1 MNEQILAL
9 KSLLRET
16 PDFQRATEIL
26 RSGESVVWDGC
37 VGSAF
42 AFLGA
47 TAAESLRKTTL
58 VVVARP
64 GDVDRVAAD
73 LAFFTDAPILKYPV
87 LPASVFDDAGEE
99 IFLSEDVDFGV
110 RLRVLKTLD
119 RRATAPFVAETT
131 GGADVKGD
139 ATSADSAKRAN
150 DANDVTDANSVT
162 GANDATSADAPP
174 FVVASLAALLQPVP
188 SREQVAEGTLR
199 VALNEEFGRDRLV
212 RWLAEGGFHSTTAV
226 ELPGE
231 YSARGHVVDVFAVD
245 WDKPVRFEFFGDEV
259 ESIRSFDVASQRSV
273 EELESV
279 EISRLLVGGVATGSF
294 VDRLPN
300 DAWTLFCG
308 ADEVG
313 ETKRMI
319 AEYSDAE
326 RSRLAEPLDV
336 VNALYRRPTAR
347 AVAVA
352 TGEEVASAR
361 FDVDF
366 GSVERFQGDA
376 TQVEAALNRSPEEES
391 ISIVCAS
398 EAEERR
404 LRETFRAAVPLRE
417 ERLHFWVGTLSNGF
431 DWKAA
436 NVVLIGAE
444 QLFGRSVARRS
455 TDGAR
460 KKALRKTIDSFMEL
474 TPGELVIHTERG
486 IARYLGVETID
497 KANQRED
504 HLKLEFADAAY
515 LYVPASRIGK
525 IQRYVGPGGGRV
537 EPALAKIRGS
547 SWDKQKKAA
556 QEGVWELALEM
567 LEVQAARDSLEGVAF
582 PADGPWQRDF
592 ESLFPYRETDD
603 QLAAIEAVK
612 RDMERPRPM
621 DRLLCGDVGF
631 GKTEVA
637 LRAAFKAVEAGYQV
651 AILVPTTVLAEQH
664 YRVFSERTAAFPV
677 TVARLSRF
685 VPKKEQKETLEK
697 LKSGAVDIVIGTHR
711 VAQKDVK
718 FRKLG
723 LVVIDEEQ
731 KFGVKDKEKLKELRN
746 LVDVLTMTATPIPRT
761 LHLSLVGVRDISN
774 LETPP
779 ADRLPVETRVSRFN
793 PETVRKAILRELN
806 RGGQTFYLHNYVAD
820 IEEVAARL
828 RKIVPEARVRVGH
841 AQMAAGELEE
851 VMRDFVMRRFDVLVC
866 TTIVESGVDVP
877 NANTIFVDPAHRLGL
892 AELHQIRGRVG
903 REKKQAYCYLM
914 IGANQTLTR
923 DATRRLQAIEEYD
936 RLGSGFHIAMK
947 DLEIRGAGN
956 ILGTRQSGHVA
967 NVGYEMYCEFLEDAV
982 RALKQEPQKLKV
994 EVEVD
999 LPGTAILPDA
1009 YVADSRTKIDFYR
1022 RFDRV
1027 ATIPE
1032 AVDVRNELRDRFG
1045 PLPAE
1050 AERLFVLAQIR
1061 IKAFD
1066 YRVRKVQLAQYEGL
1080 KDGEKTKMLAITFRA
1095 PDLMYKLASDLKRIG
1110 ATLQLVDDEKE
1121 AMRGYVKL
1129 PRDLFDRNGNPRV
1142 DELLEYALKIFD
1154 LRDSADDEALKR
1166 AEETRRELAENV
1178 GKKKMPP
1185 QPTKNPLGAALRRLR
1200 EEGKLPP
1207 KNDVNR

>member
-1 MNEQILAL
+1 MNEEILAL

-26 RSGESVVWDGC
+26 RSGESIVWDGC

-73 LAFFTDAPILKYPV
+73 LAFFADAPILKYPV

-110 RLRVLKTLD
+110 RLRVLKALD
-119 RRATAPFVAETT
+119 RRATAPFAAETN
-131 GGADVKGD
+131 VD
-139 ATSADSAKRAN
+139 ASAEN
-150 DANDVTDANSVT
+150 N
-162 GANDATSADAPP
+162 ATSADAPP
-174 FVVASLAALLQPVP
+174 FVVASLPALLQPVP
-188 SREQVAEGTLR
+188 SREQVVEGTLR
-199 VALNEEFGRDRLV
+199 VVLNEEFGRDRLV

-231 YSARGHVVDVFAVD
+231 YSTRGHVVDVFAVD
-245 WDKPVRFEFFGDEV
+245 WDKPVRFEFFGDDV
-259 ESIRSFDVASQRSV
+259 ESIRTFDVASQRSV

-300 DAWTLFCG
+300 DVWTLFLNS
-308 ADEVG
+308 DEAIG
-313 ETKRMI
+313 ETTRLV
-319 AEYSDAE
+319 ADYSDAE
-326 RSRLAEPLDV
+326 RSRLAKVADV
-336 VNALYRRPTAR
+336 VNALYRRPTAH
-347 AVAVA
+347 AVAVSTGTEFA
-352 TGEEVASAR
+352 TAR
-361 FDVDF
+361 FDVEF

-376 TQVEAALNRSPEEES
+376 TQIEAALNRSPEEES

-398 EAEERR
+398 EAESRR
-404 LRETFRAAVPLRE
+404 LQETFRAAVPLRE
-417 ERLHFWVGTLSNGF
+417 GRLRFWVGSLSNGF
-431 DWKAA
+431 EWKPANAA
-436 NVVLIGAE
+436 LIGAE
-444 QLFGRSVARRS
+444 QLFGRSIARRS
-455 TDGAR
+455 TGAAR
-460 KKALRKTIDSFMEL
+460 KKALSKTIDSFMEL
-474 TPGELVIHTERG
+474 TPGDLVIHTERG

-504 HLKLEFADAAY
+504 HLKLEFADSAY

-525 IQRYVGPGGGRV
+525 IHRYVGPGGARS
-537 EPALAKIRGS
+537 EPALAKIRGT
-547 SWDKQKKAA
+547 SWEKQKRAA
-556 QEGVWELALEM
+556 QEGVWELATEM
-567 LEVQAARDSLEGVAF
+567 LNLQAARDSLEGVAF
-582 PADGPWQRDF
+582 PTDGPWQRDF

-651 AILVPTTVLAEQH
+651 AVLVPTTVLAEQH

-697 LKSGAVDIVIGTHR
+697 LKSGAVDVVIGTHR
-711 VAQKDVK
+711 VAQKDVE

-761 LHLSLVGVRDISN
+761 LHLSLVGIRDVSN

-793 PETVRKAILRELN
+793 PEMVRKAILRELN
-806 RGGQTFYLHNYVAD
+806 RGGQTFYLHNRVSD

-828 RKIVPEARVRVGH
+828 RKIVPEARIRVGH
-841 AQMAAGELEE
+841 AQMASGELEE
-851 VMRDFVMRRFDVLVC
+851 IMRDFVMRQFDVLVC
-866 TTIVESGVDVP
+866 TTIIESGVDVP
-877 NANTIFVDPAHRLGL
+877 NANTIFVDDAHKFGL

-903 REKKQAYCYLM
+903 REKKQAYCYLTL
-914 IGANQTLTR
+914 APNQTLTR

-956 ILGTRQSGHVA
+956 ILGTKQSGHVA
-967 NVGYEMYCEFLEDAV
+967 LVGYEMYCDFLDAAV
-982 RALKQEPQKLKV
+982 RALKREPQKLKV

-1009 YVADSRTKIDFYR
+1009 YVADSRMKIDFYR

-1045 PLPAE
+1045 PLPPE

-1061 IKAFD
+1061 VKAFD

-1129 PRDLFDRNGNPRV
+1129 PRDLFDRNGNPCV
-1142 DELLEYALKIFD
+1142 DELLEFALKVFD
-1154 LRDSADDEALKR
+1154 LKNDAADDALQR
-1166 AEETRRELAENV
+1166 AEATRRELAATVE
-1178 GKKKMPP
+1178 KKTTPTKPP
-1185 QPTKNPLGAALRRLR
+1185 KNPLGAAIRRLR
-1200 EEGKLPP
+1200 EEK
-1207 KNDVNR
+1207 KKTENKKS

>member
-1 MNEQILAL
+1 MNEETAAL

-16 PDFQRATEIL
+16 ADFQRAAEIL

-42 AFLGA
+42 AFWGA
-47 TAAESLRKTTL
+47 TVAETLRKTTL

-73 LAFFTDAPILKYPV
+73 LAFFSDAPVLKYPV
-87 LPASVFDDAGEE
+87 LPASVFDETESE

-110 RLRVLKTLD
+110 RLRVLKALD
-119 RRATAPFVAETT
+119 RWATAPFSPNA
-131 GGADVKGD
+131 AK
-139 ATSADSAKRAN
+139 SASD
-150 DANDVTDANSVT
+150 
-162 GANDATSADAPP
+162 DAPP

-199 VALNEEFGRDRLV
+199 VERNGEFGRDRLI

-245 WDKPVRFEFFGDEV
+245 WDKPVRFEFFGDEI

-273 EELESV
+273 DELETI

-300 DAWTLFCG
+300 DAWTLFLN
-308 ADEVG
+308 AE
-313 ETKRMI
+313 ETI
-319 AEYSDAE
+319 AETNRLVADYSEAE
-326 RSRLAEPLDV
+326 RSRLAAPNDV
-336 VNALYRRPTAR
+336 ANALYRRPTGN

-352 TGEEVASAR
+352 SGTEIASAR
-361 FDVDF
+361 FDVDC

-391 ISIVCAS
+391 ILIVCAS

-417 ERLHFWVGTLSNGF
+417 GRLRFERGTLSDGF
-431 DWKAA
+431 EWKAA
-436 NVVLIGAE
+436 NAVLIGAE
-444 QLFGRSVARRS
+444 QLFGRSIARRS
-455 TDGAR
+455 TGGAR
-460 KKALRKTIDSFMEL
+460 KKALSKTIDSFMEL
-474 TPGELVIHTERG
+474 TPGDLVIHTERG

-504 HLKLEFADAAY
+504 HLKLEFADSAC

-525 IQRYVGPGGGRV
+525 IHRYVGPGGARTA
-537 EPALAKIRGS
+537 PALAKLRGS
-547 SWDKQKKAA
+547 NWEKQKKAA
-556 QEGVWELALEM
+556 QEGVWELAAEM
-567 LEVQAARDSLEGVAF
+567 LELQAARESLEGVAF
-582 PADGPWQRDF
+582 PPDGPWQRDF

-603 QLAAIEAVK
+603 QLAAIEAIK

-637 LRAAFKAVEAGYQV
+637 ARAAFKAVEAGYQV
-651 AILVPTTVLAEQH
+651 AILAPTTVLAEQH
-664 YRVFSERTAAFPV
+664 YRVFTERTAAFPV

-685 VPKKEQKETLEK
+685 VPKKEQEETLEK
-697 LKSGAVDIVIGTHR
+697 LRSGEVDIVIGTHR
-711 VAQKDVK
+711 VAQKDVA

-731 KFGVKDKEKLKELRN
+731 KFGVKDKEKLKKLRN

-761 LHLSLVGVRDISN
+761 LHLSLVGIRDVSN

-793 PETVRKAILRELN
+793 PETTRKAILRELN
-806 RGGQTFYLHNYVAD
+806 RGGQTFYLHNRISD
-820 IEEVAARL
+820 IEEVADRL
-828 RKIVPEARVRVGH
+828 RKIVPEARIRVGH
-841 AQMAAGELEE
+841 ARMAAGELEE
-851 VMRDFVMRRFDVLVC
+851 IMRDFVTRRFDVLVC

-877 NANTIFVDPAHRLGL
+877 NANTIFVDQAHKFGL

-903 REKKQAYCYLM
+903 REKRQAYCYLTLD
-914 IGANQTLTR
+914 ANQTLTR

-956 ILGTRQSGHVA
+956 ILGTSQSGHVA
-967 NVGYEMYCEFLEDAV
+967 LVGYEMYCEFLEAAV
-982 RALKQEPQKLKV
+982 RAMKNEPQKLKV

-999 LPGTAILPDA
+999 LPGTAILPSD
-1009 YVADSRTKIDFYR
+1009 YVVEQRTKIDFYR

-1045 PLPAE
+1045 PLPPE

-1080 KDGEKTKMLAITFRA
+1080 RDGEKTRMLAISFRA

-1110 ATLQLVDDEKE
+1110 ATLRLVDDEKD
-1121 AMRGYVKL
+1121 AMRGYVNL
-1129 PRDLFDRNGNPRV
+1129 PRDLFDRNGNPCV
-1142 DELLEYALKIFD
+1142 DELLEFALKVFD
-1154 LRDSADDEALKR
+1154 ARNDADDEALKNV
-1166 AEETRRELAENV
+1166 ETTRRELAENAV
-1178 GKKKMPP
+1178 AKNEAPKT
-1185 QPTKNPLGAALRRLR
+1185 TKNPLGAALRRLR
-1200 EEGKLPP
+1200 EESENADAK
-1207 KNDVNR
+1207 KR

>member
-110 RLRVLKTLD
+110 RLRVLKALD
-119 RRATAPFVAETT
+119 RRATAPFVADAT
-131 GGADVKGD
+131 VKVD
-139 ATSADSAKRAN
+139 ATSENGAN
-150 DANDVTDANSVT
+150 WANNANGANS
-162 GANDATSADAPP
+162 ANNATSADAPP

-300 DAWTLFCG
+300 DAWALFCG

-376 TQVEAALNRSPEEES
+376 TQVEAALNRSSEEES
-391 ISIVCAS
+391 IAIVCAS

-404 LRETFRAAVPLRE
+404 LRETFRAAIPLRE
-417 ERLHFWVGTLSNGF
+417 GRLHFWVGTLSNGF

-455 TDGAR
+455 TGGAR

-474 TPGELVIHTERG
+474 TPGDLVIHTERG
-486 IARYLGVETID
+486 LARYLGVETID

-504 HLKLEFADAAY
+504 HLKLEFADATY

-537 EPALAKIRGS
+537 EPPLAKLRGS
-547 SWDKQKKAA
+547 GWAKQMKAA
-556 QEGVWELALEM
+556 QEGVWELASEM
-567 LEVQAARDSLEGVAF
+567 LELQAARDSLEGVAF

-651 AILVPTTVLAEQH
+651 AVLVPTTVLAEQH
-664 YRVFSERTAAFPV
+664 YRVFSERTAAFPI

-697 LKSGAVDIVIGTHR
+697 LKNGAVDVVIGTHR

-761 LHLSLVGVRDISN
+761 LHLSLVGIRDVSN

-806 RGGQTFYLHNYVAD
+806 RGGQTFYLHNRVSD

-828 RKIVPEARVRVGH
+828 RKIVPEARIRVGH
-841 AQMAAGELEE
+841 AQMASGELEE
-851 VMRDFVMRRFDVLVC
+851 IMRDFVMRQFDVLVC
-866 TTIVESGVDVP
+866 TTIIESGVDVP
-877 NANTIFVDPAHRLGL
+877 NANTIFVDEAHKFGL

-903 REKKQAYCYLM
+903 REKRQAYCYLTL
-914 IGANQTLTR
+914 APNQTLSR

-967 NVGYEMYCEFLEDAV
+967 NVGYEMYCEFLEAAV

-1045 PLPAE
+1045 PLPPE

-1080 KDGEKTKMLAITFRA
+1080 KDGEKTKMLAMTFRA

-1110 ATLQLVDDEKE
+1110 ATLQLVDDEKD

-1129 PRDLFDRNGNPRV
+1129 PRDLFDRNGNPCV
-1142 DELLEYALKIFD
+1142 DELLEFALKVFD
-1154 LRDSADDEALKR
+1154 LQNDADDETLKR
-1166 AEETRRELAENV
+1166 AEATRRDLAEKV
-1178 GKKKMPP
+1178 EKKTSPP
-1185 QPTKNPLGAALRRLR
+1185 KPPKNPLGAAIRRLR
-1200 EEGKLPP
+1200 EEGKNADDN
-1207 KNDVNR
+1207 KA

>member
-1 MNEQILAL
+1 MNEEILAL
-9 KSLLRET
+9 KTLLRET

-26 RSGESVVWDGC
+26 RSGESIVWDGC

-73 LAFFTDAPILKYPV
+73 LAFFADAPILKYPV
-87 LPASVFDDAGEE
+87 LPASVFDEAEEE
-99 IFLSEDVDFGV
+99 IFLSEDVDFGA
-110 RLRVLKTLD
+110 RLRVLKALD
-119 RRATAPFVAETT
+119 RRATAE
-131 GGADVKGD
+131 
-139 ATSADSAKRAN
+139 
-150 DANDVTDANSVT
+150 SVE
-162 GANDATSADAPP
+162 AAAPP

-188 SREQVAEGTLR
+188 NREQVVEGTLR
-199 VALNEEFGRDRLV
+199 VATNEEFGRDRLV
-212 RWLAEGGFHSTTAV
+212 RWLAEGGFHSTTMV
-226 ELPGE
+226 QLPGE

-245 WDKPVRFEFFGDEV
+245 WDKPVRFEFFGDEI
-259 ESIRSFDVASQRSV
+259 ESIRSFDVASQRSI
-273 EELESV
+273 EEFETV
-279 EISRLLVGGVATGSF
+279 EISRLLVGGAATGSF

-300 DAWTLFCG
+300 DAWTLFFG
-308 ADEVG
+308 ADEIG

-326 RSRLAEPLDV
+326 RSRLADPTDV
-336 VNALYRRPTAR
+336 VNALYRRPAAR

-352 TGEEVASAR
+352 TGEEVATAR

-391 ISIVCAS
+391 ILIACAS
-398 EAEERR
+398 DAEARR
-404 LRETFRAAVPLRE
+404 LRETFRASVPAREGRLR
-417 ERLHFWVGTLSNGF
+417 FSVGSLSNGF
-431 DWKAA
+431 EWKTANAA
-436 NVVLIGAE
+436 LIGAE
-444 QLFGRSVARRS
+444 QLFGRSIARRS
-455 TDGAR
+455 TGGAR
-460 KKALRKTIDSFMEL
+460 QKALKKTIDSFMEL
-474 TPGELVIHTERG
+474 TPGDLVVHAERG
-486 IARYLGVETID
+486 VARYLGVETID

-504 HLKLEFADAAY
+504 HLKLEFANSAY
-515 LYVPASRIGK
+515 LYVPASRVGK
-525 IQRYVGPGGGRV
+525 IQRYVGP
-537 EPALAKIRGS
+537 RGS
-547 SWDKQKKAA
+547 SVEPTLGNIRGTGWDKKKKAA
-556 QEGVWELALEM
+556 QEGVWELALEL
-567 LEVQAARDSLEGVAF
+567 LELQAARDSLEGVAF
-582 PADGPWQRDF
+582 PPDGPWQRDF

-603 QLAAIEAVK
+603 QLAAIEEVK

-651 AILVPTTVLAEQH
+651 AVLVPTTVLAEQH
-664 YRVFSERTAAFPV
+664 YRVFRERTAAFPV

-697 LKSGAVDIVIGTHR
+697 LKTGAVDVVIGTHR
-711 VAQKDVK
+711 VAQKDVE

-723 LVVIDEEQ
+723 LAIIDEEQ
-731 KFGVKDKEKLKELRN
+731 KFGVKDKEKLKKMRN

-761 LHLSLVGVRDISN
+761 LHFSLVGVRDISN

-806 RGGQTFYLHNYVAD
+806 RGGQTFYLHNRVAD

-828 RKIVPEARVRVGH
+828 RKIVPEARIRVGH

-851 VMRDFVMRRFDVLVC
+851 IMRDFITRRFDVLVC

-877 NANTIFVDPAHRLGL
+877 NANTIFVDEANKFGL

-903 REKKQAYCYLM
+903 REKKQAYCYLT
-914 IGANQTLTR
+914 IDANQPLKR

-967 NVGYEMYCEFLEDAV
+967 LVGYEMYCDFLEEAV
-982 RALKQEPQKLKV
+982 RALKHEPQKLKV
-994 EVEVD
+994 DVEVD
-999 LPGTAILPDA
+999 LPGTAILPND
-1009 YVADSRTKIDFYR
+1009 YVADPRTKIDFYR

-1045 PLPAE
+1045 PLPPE

-1095 PDLMYKLASDLKRIG
+1095 PDLMYKLASDLKRLG
-1110 ATLQLVDDEKE
+1110 ATLRLVDDEKD
-1121 AMRGYVKL
+1121 AMRGYVVL
-1129 PRDLFDRNGNPRV
+1129 PRDLFDRNGNPCV
-1142 DELLEYALKIFD
+1142 DELLEFALKTFD
-1154 LRDSADDEALKR
+1154 AKNDADDEAMKNV
-1166 AEETRRELAENV
+1166 ETTRRELASPEADRE
-1178 GKKKMPP
+1178 KKPP
-1185 QPTKNPLGAALRRLR
+1185 KSTKNPLGAALRRLR
-1200 EEGKLPP
+1200 ETE
-1207 KNDVNR
+1207 KNDAP